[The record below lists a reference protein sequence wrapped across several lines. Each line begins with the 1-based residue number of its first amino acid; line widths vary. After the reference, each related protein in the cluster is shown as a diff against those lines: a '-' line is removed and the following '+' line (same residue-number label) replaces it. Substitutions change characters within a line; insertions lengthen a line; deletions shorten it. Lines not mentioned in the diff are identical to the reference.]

1 MSAEATGWVWKHSP
15 LSGAQLLVHLAIAD
29 VVNDA
34 HEHMFWMTTSKLA
47 EKARV
52 GRSATV
58 TALRE
63 LVEAGFLAVVESGGG
78 RGRGTQFRFL
88 YPETARSATSM
99 GETARSAPETARSD
113 AQTARSAPHIGIT
126 QELKNPSG
134 FSDGKCGEWVPLT
147 AKNPT
152 VARCALNAGHDGPC
166 EPVVPA
172 LAGSERKDIT

>member
-63 LVEAGFLAVVESGGG
+63 LVENGYLAVVESGGG
-78 RGRGTQFRFL
+78 RGRGTTFRFIF
-88 YPETARSATSM
+88 PETARRATSL
-99 GETARSAPETARSD
+99 ETARSDTETARSD
-113 AQTARSAPHIGIT
+113 AETARSDAPIGIT

-134 FSDGKCGEWVPLT
+134 ASQQKCSEWAQVDGVKP
-147 AKNPT
+147 PT
-152 VARCALNAGHDGPC
+152 VAPCVLPDGHDGVC
-166 EPVVPA
+166 QPA
-172 LAGSERKDIT
+172 AKPKLVRTDLS